1 MMIPEE
7 FYPMPLFVRM
17 LVSDVATAAHWYAEA
32 LGFRSVYTLP
42 AADGTQLMN
51 HIRLERYQDLMLVSQ
66 PSDSLAVNDSN
77 GLVINF
83 SYSGDLQAL
92 AERAIATGVTVTGP
106 IPTTYNTYEVTII
119 DPHGYPLIF
128 SQILNRDR
136 SFAEVMPAC

>member
-1 MMIPEE
+1 MIQEE
-7 FYPMPLFVRM
+7 FYPMPLFVRV
-17 LVSDVATAAHWYAEA
+17 LVGDVAVAAQWYAEA

-51 HIRLERYQDLMLVSQ
+51 HIRLERYQDLILMSQ
-66 PSDSLAVNDSN
+66 PSDSLMLHDH

-83 SYSGDLQAL
+83 SYSGNLQAL
-92 AERAIATGVTVTGP
+92 AERASATGVTVTGP

>member
-1 MMIPEE
+1 MMPEE

-17 LVSDVATAAHWYAEA
+17 SVEDVAAAARWYVEA

-66 PSDSLAVNDSN
+66 PADSLRVNDSN

-83 SYSGDLQAL
+83 SYNGDLQGL
-92 AERAIATGVTVTGP
+92 AERAIATGVRVTGP
-106 IPTTYNTYEVTII
+106 IPTTHNTYEVTVI

-128 SQILNRDR
+128 SQIINRNR
-136 SFAEVMPAC
+136 PFSEVMSSF